1 MSVKVE
7 LDELA
12 ARLDE
17 YGFAYLV
24 TVSDAG
30 AAHVIAV
37 TPRLT
42 ADGVV
47 ADALGRHS
55 IANATAHPAVTMVW
69 PPTQAGGYSLIVDG
83 TATVGDESIT
93 VSPTRAVLHR
103 PAPGAD
109 GTASATTANRSPS
122 VVRGLSAGGAT
133 LGRDSAAGYFDHCT
147 GVARSAD
154 TAASCCSR
162 VVSSPAPVSSS
173 VITVSSTEN
182 VTNSTM
188 KLANCQVPL

>member
-12 ARLDE
+12 ARTRR

-47 ADALGRHS
+47 VDALGPALDRQRHG
-55 IANATAHPAVTMVW
+55 APGGHPGVATD
-69 PPTQAGGYSLIVDG
+69 QAGGYSLIVDG
-83 TATVGDESIT
+83 TATVGDESVT

-109 GTASATTANRSPS
+109 GTRVGNDCQPVAARP
-122 VVRGLSAGGAT
+122 GLSPPGDSRARNRADLHDFACGNRQAPAAAVLGA
-133 LGRDSAAGYFDHCT
+133 LGEAAALGLVEDHL
-147 GVARSAD
+147 AQAHRL
-154 TAASCCSR
+154 
-162 VVSSPAPVSSS
+162 PA
-173 VITVSSTEN
+173 
-182 VTNSTM
+182 
-188 KLANCQVPL
+188 

>member
-109 GTASATTANRSPS
+109 GTRVGNDCQTGRPAVVGGLTRRRGSP
-122 VVRGLSAGGAT
+122 
-133 LGRDSAAGYFDHCT
+133 GYFDHCT

-154 TAASCCSR
+154 TAASCCSS

-182 VTNSTM
+182 VTNSTT
-188 KLANCQVPL
+188 KLANCHVPL